1 MERLRHVLSLLSF
14 AGEKMKKVGLVD
26 TQNLFCDA
34 YCFEPGQEQAGHRHA
49 VGDKLY
55 YVLSGSGRIRVGAD
69 EYAVRPGDLVCA
81 PAGEDHAVR
90 NPGPERLALLVVM
103 APKPS

>member
-1 MERLRHVLSLLSF
+1 MERFRHVPSLAAFSP
-14 AGEKMKKVGLVD
+14 ERMKKVSLVD
-26 TQNLFCDA
+26 TANLFCDA

-55 YVLSGSGRIRVGAD
+55 YVVSGIARIRVGGEERDAG
-69 EYAVRPGDLVCA
+69 PGDLVCA
-81 PAGEDHAVR
+81 PAGEEHAVR
-90 NPGPERLALLVVM
+90 NPGPERLVLLVVM